1 MNWPKTLRLVGSMVL
16 FAVLVATLFQS
27 WALAWM
33 LTASLAVHECGHVV
47 ALRLLGVETEVGFG
61 AAGAWTRSPAQQR
74 HTMHHLSNSLAH
86 LAGPAASLA
95 YALLSVVLGRWVHSD
110 RTGSHLLRLANLNA
124 LLALLNLLPMGII
137 TDGGKAI
144 KRVFTSLQED
154 VEDRVVWALVPWLAS
169 LLWLIVLV
177 RRDLV
182 RAVAV
187 LLIGVWFAVQVL
199 IERDRDDPAA
209 SRSLRAMNT
218 GQAVG
223 VLGGMIAAL
232 LVSTF
237 AVVAMPFWLTQDEVF
252 TMVARWTSLF
262 AYLAWRSPSGLRV
275 GLALVGLVG
284 LYVVGRLVLGWTR
297 KRHK

>member
-1 MNWPKTLRLVGSMVL
+1 MYGLKTLRLIGSMVL
-16 FAVLVATLFQS
+16 FALLVAMLFQS

-33 LTASLAVHECGHVV
+33 LTASLAVHECGHVI
-47 ALRLLGVETEVGFG
+47 ALRLLGVDTEVGFG
-61 AAGAWTRSPAQQR
+61 AAGAWTRSPTRQR
-74 HTMHHLSNSLAH
+74 RTMNHLSNSLAH

-95 YALLSVVLGRWVHSD
+95 CALISVGLSRVIHSD
-110 RTGSHLLRLANLNA
+110 RTGDHLLRLANLNA

-144 KRVFTSLQED
+144 KRVFASLRED

-199 IERDRDDPAA
+199 IERDKDDPAA

-237 AVVAMPFWLTQDEVF
+237 TVVTMPFWLTRDEVF
-252 TMVARWTSLF
+252 AMVARWSSLL
-262 AYLAWRSPSGLRV
+262 AYLAWRSPPGLRI
-275 GLALVGLVG
+275 GLALVGVVG
-284 LYVVGRLVLGWTR
+284 LYVVSRLVLRWTK